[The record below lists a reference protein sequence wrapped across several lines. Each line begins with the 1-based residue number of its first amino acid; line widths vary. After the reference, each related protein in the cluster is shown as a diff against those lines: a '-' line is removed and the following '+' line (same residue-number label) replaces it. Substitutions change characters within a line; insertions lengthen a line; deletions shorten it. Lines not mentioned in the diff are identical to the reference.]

1 MDTRGIREQSAA
13 RDRNQGGKEETGVES
28 RVFHWVGLI
37 GLCKS
42 RRREAEKIAAGLLPF
57 RRLVPPR
64 EVKRDE
70 AGRRLYERVCGHR

>member
-1 MDTRGIREQSAA
+1 M
-13 RDRNQGGKEETGVES
+13 ES
-28 RVFHWVGLI
+28 RVFHWVGLQI

-70 AGRRLYERVCGHR
+70 VGRRLYERVSGHR